1 MGAPASFPGTP
12 SRGFPA
18 LPAARWVAASVLLV
32 GGMLAFAASFLP
44 FGQAAYPATD
54 GYPASAVI
62 RLPAQ
67 DLARAIDDVVRAPY
81 THSVGGTGFWAF
93 WLWGAP
99 LILAALGAA
108 ALLSRR
114 WTPAAR
120 TRVLGVF
127 LVAFGVDLTLVSCVG
142 YLDPI
147 FGSQG
152 ATRTLAYGPAV
163 TLLGYLGALVGT
175 IWLTAPA
182 DRSRH

>member
-1 MGAPASFPGTP
+1 MKRPIRRGGA
-12 SRGFPA
+12 
-18 LPAARWVAASVLLV
+18 
-32 GGMLAFAASFLP
+32 LAVV
-44 FGQAAYPATD
+44 FGQP
-54 GYPASAVI
+54 
-62 RLPAQ
+62 
-67 DLARAIDDVVRAPY
+67 
-81 THSVGGTGFWAF
+81 GGTGFWAF